1 MDDRFEKKIKVL
13 LPYIIIEAI
22 IFFLMP
28 LFMGHS
34 EGAATYIIQIGIFPL
49 TAIGCSVFYKLKN
62 QSSDIYVC
70 VIAPLFY
77 AISALLYGMWRDS
90 AINVLVYM
98 ASYFVCGY
106 LGLLVADVIRKK
118 KSEKAESSV
127 PEPKRPSPARVDV
140 AKTSA
145 EEPPFAFTL
154 PPEISI
160 KPQRMLTGFLKS
172 ISGQKSVS
180 YLFIVRIT
188 HISRNFNK

>member
-1 MDDRFEKKIKVL
+1 MNDRFEKKIKVL

-77 AISALLYGMWRDS
+77 AI
-90 AINVLVYM
+90 
-98 ASYFVCGY
+98 
-106 LGLLVADVIRKK
+106 
-118 KSEKAESSV
+118 
-127 PEPKRPSPARVDV
+127 
-140 AKTSA
+140 
-145 EEPPFAFTL
+145 
-154 PPEISI
+154 
-160 KPQRMLTGFLKS
+160 
-172 ISGQKSVS
+172 
-180 YLFIVRIT
+180 
-188 HISRNFNK
+188 

>member
-1 MDDRFEKKIKVL
+1 MNDRFEKKIKVL

-145 EEPPFAFTL
+145 EEPVVADSFKAEDPDEDDSLDTATTDDDIE
-154 PPEISI
+154 EILAAI
-160 KPQRMLTGFLKS
+160 HKRKS
-172 ISGQKSVS
+172 
-180 YLFIVRIT
+180 
-188 HISRNFNK
+188 